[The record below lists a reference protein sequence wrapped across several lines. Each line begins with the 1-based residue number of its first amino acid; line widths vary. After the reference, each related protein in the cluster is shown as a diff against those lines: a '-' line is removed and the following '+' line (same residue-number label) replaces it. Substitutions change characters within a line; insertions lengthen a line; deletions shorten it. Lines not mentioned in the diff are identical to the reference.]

1 MSGEM
6 VPTMIRSRSSARV
19 RAISRARMEAFTAMS
34 EVTSEGAAIRR
45 SLMPV
50 RSMIQASE
58 VLTIRSRSALVS
70 TFSGA

>member
-1 MSGEM
+1 
-6 VPTMIRSRSSARV
+6 
-19 RAISRARMEAFTAMS
+19 MEAFTAMS

-50 RSMIQASE
+50 RSVIQASE